1 MEDKEIRDL
10 FETFNPELE
19 PDFSFMSRLE
29 HAMDSVELIREKQAI
44 RRRHQRLAMA
54 IAAAV
59 GVLSGILMSLLFPW
73 LWDSITAVHSNI
85 HHAVACM
92 SEPPLRPI
100 YYCVVIGLISVLTT
114 VSAYDITLALQ
125 SRKE

>member
-1 MEDKEIRDL
+1 MEDKEIREL

-29 HAMDSVELIREKQAI
+29 HAMDSVELIREKQEI
-44 RRRHQRLAMA
+44 RRRHQCRAMA
-54 IAAAV
+54 MAAAA
-59 GVLSGILMSLLFPW
+59 GVLSGIVMTLLFPW
-73 LWDSITAVHSNI
+73 LWESIITVHSNI
-85 HHAVACM
+85 YHVVACM
-92 SEPPLRPI
+92 SKPHIRPI
-100 YYCVVIGLISVLTT
+100 YYCVAIGLISVLTT